1 MRGWIE
7 VDFAKD
13 IDFEGSV
20 DLGSGSFGAVR
31 TAKWRGTDVAVK
43 HLKAVGLQ
51 RNEIRALRRQLRL
64 QADFPKNYFVVPL
77 YAASTIKPDLG
88 LVMEL
93 APGGS
98 LQSYVR
104 ASSDP
109 LEDSLQL
116 AFLYDIARG
125 MRSLHKRSILH
136 GNLKSSNVLMYPNGR
151 LKVCDFGLSTIM
163 ASGSPGTSGSG
174 SGITPWSSPEEMH
187 ESPAATK
194 LSDVY
199 R

>member
-1 MRGWIE
+1 M
-7 VDFAKD
+7 
-13 IDFEGSV
+13 
-20 DLGSGSFGAVR
+20 DLGSGSFGPVR

-43 HLKAVGLQ
+43 HLKAMRLQ
-51 RNEIRALRRQLRL
+51 KNDIRALRRQLRL
-64 QADFPKNYFVVPL
+64 QASLPKNKFIVPL
-77 YAASTIKPDLG
+77 YAASTVSPDVG
-88 LVMEL
+88 VIMEL

-116 AFLYDIARG
+116 AFMYDIARG
-125 MRSLHKRSILH
+125 MRSLHKRNILH
-136 GNLKSSNVLMYPNGR
+136 GNLKSSNVLVYPNNH
-151 LKVCDFGLSTIM
+151 LKVCDFGLSKI
-163 ASGSPGTSGSG
+163 SGNG
-174 SGITPWSSPEEMH
+174 SGITPWTPPEEMH
-187 ESPAATK
+187 ESPEATK